1 VKGAGPEFPWCGNA
15 SSKKEKTH
23 VLRIEPR
30 VDAQDVERPQ
40 PSEDAGPLPEF
51 LKVEN
56 RTPLPPEQQERVDA
70 AVSKKSDEYF
80 VTQITACCQRGV
92 ENILTAGRL
101 LIEAK
106 TKLPAGTFQVMIKTK
121 LPFSPRTAQMLM
133 CIAEH
138 PVISNANHGSHLPPS
153 WRTLY
158 ELTKIPHKMLLAKIA
173 DGTIRADLE
182 RKDVAKLKGQRSER
196 GNIVSKTL
204 TANFKPEPD
213 TTTFK
218 ALDWW
223 RAADRAARQ
232 KFLENITLIGIFEA
246 MPPKWRAEIER
257 RVLRQRAQQ
266 NRRG

>member
-1 VKGAGPEFPWCGNA
+1 
-15 SSKKEKTH
+15 
-23 VLRIEPR
+23 

-40 PSEDAGPLPEF
+40 PKVEDAGPLPEF
-51 LKVEN
+51 LKVGN
-56 RTPLPPEQQERVDA
+56 RTPLTPEQQERVDA
-70 AVSKKSDEYF
+70 AMSRTSDTYWAAQISASWQKC
-80 VTQITACCQRGV
+80 VTSIIETGK
-92 ENILTAGRL
+92 L

-106 TKLPAGTFQVMIKTK
+106 GQLGHGRLEAMSKTK

-158 ELTKIPHKMLLAKIA
+158 ELTKIPDKMLLAKIA
-173 DGTIRADLE
+173 DGTVRADLE

-196 GNIVSKTL
+196 GNSGSKTL
-204 TANFKPEPD
+204 TANFKSEPD

-223 RAADRAARQ
+223 RAADRATRQ
-232 KFLENITLIGIFEA
+232 EFLENITL
-246 MPPKWRAEIER
+246 
-257 RVLRQRAQQ
+257 
-266 NRRG
+266 

>member
-1 VKGAGPEFPWCGNA
+1 
-15 SSKKEKTH
+15 
-23 VLRIEPR
+23 VLLIKHR

-40 PSEDAGPLPEF
+40 PKVEDAGPLPQF

-56 RTPLPPEQQERVDA
+56 RTPLTPEQQERVDA
-70 AVSKKSDEYF
+70 AMAKKSDEYF

-106 TKLPAGTFQVMIKTK
+106 TKLPPGTFQVMIKTK

-182 RKDVAKLKGQRSER
+182 RKDVARLKGQRSER
-196 GNIVSKTL
+196 RNSGSKTL
-204 TANFKPEPD
+204 TANFKPNPD
-213 TTTFK
+213 TRTFK

-232 KFLENITLIGIFEA
+232 EFLENITLIGIFEA
-246 MPPKWRAEIER
+246 MPPKWRAEIEW
-257 RVLRQRAQQ
+257 VLSPRPGMPRALMLFALGCATSVAS
-266 NRRG
+266 RARIL

>member
-1 VKGAGPEFPWCGNA
+1 MLF
-15 SSKKEKTH
+15 
-23 VLRIEPR
+23 IEHR

-40 PSEDAGPLPEF
+40 PKVEDGPLPAF

-56 RTPLPPEQQERVDA
+56 PASLTPEQQERVDA
-70 AVSKKSDEYF
+70 AMSRTSDTYWAAQIRASWQKC
-80 VTQITACCQRGV
+80 VTSIIETGK
-92 ENILTAGRL
+92 L

-106 TKLPAGTFQVMIKTK
+106 GQLGHGRFEAMNKTK

-158 ELTKIPHKMLLAKIA
+158 ELTKIPDKMLLAKIA

-232 KFLENITLIGIFEA
+232 EFLENITLIGIFEA

-257 RVLRQRAQQ
+257 RVLRQRAKHKIVE
-266 NRRG
+266 GEIAA

>member
-1 VKGAGPEFPWCGNA
+1 M
-15 SSKKEKTH
+15 
-23 VLRIEPR
+23 LLIEHR

-40 PSEDAGPLPEF
+40 PKVEDAGPLPEF

-56 RTPLPPEQQERVDA
+56 RTPLMPEQQERVDA
-70 AVSKKSDEYF
+70 AMAKKSDEYF

-106 TKLPAGTFQVMIKTK
+106 TKLPPGTFQVMIKTK

-138 PVISNANHGSHLPPS
+138 PVISDANHGSHLPPS

-182 RKDVAKLKGQRSER
+182 RKDVAKLEGQRSER
-196 GNIVSKTL
+196 GNSGSKPL
-204 TANFKPEPD
+204 TTNFKPEPD

-232 KFLENITLIGIFEA
+232 EFLENITLIGIFEA

-257 RVLRQRAQQ
+257 RVLRQRAKHKIVE
-266 NRRG
+266 GEIAA

>member
-1 VKGAGPEFPWCGNA
+1 
-15 SSKKEKTH
+15 
-23 VLRIEPR
+23 
-30 VDAQDVERPQ
+30 
-40 PSEDAGPLPEF
+40 
-51 LKVEN
+51 
-56 RTPLPPEQQERVDA
+56 
-70 AVSKKSDEYF
+70 
-80 VTQITACCQRGV
+80 
-92 ENILTAGRL
+92 ENILTAGRV

-106 TKLPAGTFQVMIKTK
+106 TKLLPGTFQEMIKTK

-218 ALDWW
+218 GVGRW
-223 RAADRAARQ
+223 RGGDRAGRQ
-232 KFLENITLIGIFEA
+232 EFLENITLIGILEGMA
-246 MPPKWRAEIER
+246 PKWGGGNEA
-257 RVLRQRAQQ
+257 RVLPQRAKHKIVE
-266 NRRG
+266 GEIAA